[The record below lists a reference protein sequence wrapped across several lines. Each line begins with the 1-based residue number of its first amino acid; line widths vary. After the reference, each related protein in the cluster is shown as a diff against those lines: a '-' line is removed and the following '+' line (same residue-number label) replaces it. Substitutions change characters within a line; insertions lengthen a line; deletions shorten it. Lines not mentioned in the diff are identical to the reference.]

1 MRFKKKI
8 YIFFILFLL
17 ICKSAYSLE
26 NKILLKV
33 DNEIITSIDII
44 NESKYLKA
52 LNPEI
57 NNLTNDKYL
66 KYQKTILRETIKKI
80 EILKE

>member
-52 LNPEI
+52 LNPEAMC
-57 NNLTNDKYL
+57 TV
-66 KYQKTILRETIKKI
+66 R
-80 EILKE
+80 